1 MSTTN
6 KRSTEAAETDAASAA
21 QAGAQVVAKQ
31 AREEDELSYQLEG
44 SVPFFQRFMQRA
56 GSFWT
61 LGVLV
66 LIVVIFA
73 VLTPS
78 MLTKAAWISTAD
90 YGVEYLILAVAQT
103 FVIIT
108 AGIDISV
115 GAILGFS
122 AMSGAAVMQNM
133 MSGHNSATTIV
144 VVGIAI
150 MLATGLAVGLVNGL
164 IISRWKL
171 PPMIVTL
178 GSMTA
183 ITGATDLLHHGT
195 EITTLP
201 NFVGNLG
208 SDSLLHG
215 WLPIPVLIALL
226 LTLVCGIVLA
236 RTRFGLHTYAV
247 GSNEVSA
254 RRAGIHVD
262 RHLVYVYALA
272 GLLCGVAGL
281 LVTADFSSASPLAG
295 YNDEMYAIAACVVG
309 GASLWGGR
317 GTMFGTL
324 IGTAILSVLT
334 TGLVLINV
342 PSFWQQVAIGAIVV
356 AAAGIDH
363 IRLQTGDLK

>member
-1 MSTTN
+1 MSTT
-6 KRSTEAAETDAASAA
+6 KKPSEELTEGDAAKTAGAGAHRATEATAGSA
-21 QAGAQVVAKQ
+21 
-31 AREEDELSYQLEG
+31 ELSYQLEG
-44 SVPFFQRFMQRA
+44 SVPFFQRFMSRV

-66 LIVVIFA
+66 LIVLLFE

-90 YGVEYLILAVAQT
+90 YGVEYLILAVAET

-122 AMSGAAVMQNM
+122 AMAGSVVMQEM
-133 MSGHNSATTIV
+133 LSGHNSVTAV
-144 VVGIAI
+144 VLVGIAI
-150 MLATGLAVGLVNGL
+150 MLVTGLAVGLVNGL

-183 ITGATDLLHHGT
+183 ITGATDVLHHGT

-201 NFVGNLG
+201 NFVSDLG
-208 SDSLLHG
+208 TTTLFHG
-215 WLPIPVLIALL
+215 WLPLPVLIALA
-226 LTLVCGIVLA
+226 LTLVCGIILA

-247 GSNEVSA
+247 GSNEVAA
-254 RRAGIHVD
+254 RRSGIHVD
-262 RHLVYVYALA
+262 RHLVYVYGLA

-295 YNDEMYAIAACVVG
+295 YNDEMYAIAACVIG

-324 IGTAILSVLT
+324 IGTAIMSVLT

-342 PSFWQQVAIGAIVV
+342 QAFWQQVAIGAIVV
-356 AAAGIDH
+356 AAAGFDH
-363 IRLQTGDLK
+363 IRLQSGDEK